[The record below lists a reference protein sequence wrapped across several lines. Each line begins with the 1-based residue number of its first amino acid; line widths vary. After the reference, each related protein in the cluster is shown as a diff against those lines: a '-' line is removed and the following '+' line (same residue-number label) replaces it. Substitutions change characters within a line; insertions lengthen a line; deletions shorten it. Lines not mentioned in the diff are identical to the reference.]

1 MIAYCYSENLS
12 RGLSMVSRAVN
23 ARSTLSVLGNVMIQ
37 AEDKHLILSATD
49 LTIGVR
55 VRVDATVTD
64 PGSITIPAKL
74 LSEFIAAL
82 PTGERVDL
90 KLNARTMTLN
100 IKCARYDSNFKG
112 VSATEFPLIPSSENQ
127 GGAISMDV
135 NTLRKVI
142 SRVAFCASPDESRPA
157 LAGVKVM
164 ISNKKIEMVATDGF
178 RLAIASTKHEGSKL
192 DDATEEV
199 LIPAKS
205 LAELSRI
212 IGLLPYDMNDTYRP
226 VDIVLPPTGH
236 NVIFR
241 MAGVDFVSQVITNE
255 YPKYQSIIPK
265 SHASSMTVD
274 TKALLR
280 ALRVSNLFARDSSNI
295 VRFAGT
301 PSDGQTPDSLVI
313 TSTSSEMGDNI
324 ASLDITMTGPEVVIA
339 FNGRYMLD
347 VLNAIGAP
355 QIVLETSRS
364 TAPGVIRPVGDDNYL
379 CIVMPM
385 HDGAGKK

>member
-1 MIAYCYSENLS
+1 
-12 RGLSMVSRAVN
+12 
-23 ARSTLSVLGNVMIQ
+23 MIQ
-37 AEDKHLILSATD
+37 AEDKYLVLSATD

-55 VRVDATVTD
+55 VWVDATVTD
-64 PGSITIPAKL
+64 PGSVTVPAKL
-74 LSEFIAAL
+74 LSEFISAL

-90 KLNARTMTLN
+90 KLNAKTMMLN
-100 IKCARYDSNFKG
+100 IKCARYDTNIKG
-112 VSATEFPLIPSSENQ
+112 IDASEFPLIPSSENK
-127 GGAISMDV
+127 GGAIRIEAD
-135 NTLRKVI
+135 TLRKMI
-142 SRVAFCASPDESRPA
+142 NRVAFCASPDESRPA

-164 ISNKKIEMVATDGF
+164 IDSKKIEMAATDGF
-178 RLAIASTKHEGSKL
+178 RLAVVSTKYEGSKL

-212 IGLLPYDMNDTYRP
+212 LGLLPHDMNDTYRP
-226 VDIVLPPTGH
+226 VDIILPPAGH

-241 MAGVDFVSQVITNE
+241 MTGVDFVSQVITNE

-265 SHASSMTVD
+265 SHTSSMTVD

-301 PSDGQTPDSLVI
+301 PGDGQTMDTLVI

-324 ASLDITMTGPEVVIA
+324 ASLDITMTGSEAVIA

-347 VLNAIGAP
+347 VLNAIDAP
-355 QIVLETSRS
+355 QIVLETSRA

-379 CIVMPM
+379 CVVMPM
-385 HDGAGKK
+385 HMS